1 MVFGAWIYSLKP
13 RQHISEMSWTSCF
26 STPWSFPIPFISIA
40 TPILVDQARIF
51 VGKRTGFVKFSQV
64 FVGRIP
70 SFVKHHHF
78 CTREPAPSSSI
89 RRWFASWPPAPP
101 WLGSQRGSVKSWR
114 RSSWRNCAAA
124 LRAAPR
130 HRGCI
135 HRCWWTRGC
144 LSCKMVIYHS
154 FKMEPWVRKMKKMK
168 KFLASKMLFL
178 RSCWRFVDLQ
188 SIFGSKYA
196 GARHQ
201 PCSKLESSRTLR
213 WRAGGWCFDV

>member
-1 MVFGAWIYSLKP
+1 MVFVRGYIHWSLG
-13 RQHISEMSWTSCF
+13 STDEMSWTSFF
-26 STPWSFPIPFISIA
+26 STPWSFPIPFIYIA
-40 TPILVDQARIF
+40 TPMSPILVDQPRIF
-51 VGKRTGFVKFSQV
+51 VGKRTGFVNFPV

-70 SFVKHHHF
+70 SFVKHHRF
-78 CTREPAPSSSI
+78 CTREPAPTDSI

-101 WLGSQRGSVKSWR
+101 WLGSQHGSVKSWR

-144 LSCKMVIYHS
+144 ISCKMVIYHS

-168 KFLASKMLFL
+168 KLEV
-178 RSCWRFVDLQ
+178 CRFAIDLW
-188 SIFGSKYA
+188 IKICPT